1 MKNKNIVKM
10 NENKKIVLIVDD
22 DIEYLFQMKIN
33 IEKMGFQVITAEGQ
47 LEAEQILEKM
57 KPDIAIIDLMME
69 SEDSGFILSYKLKM
83 KYPDIPIIIATAV
96 TAETGITFENDLSQ
110 NNSWIKADLFIDK
123 GIRMEQ
129 LQREI
134 NKLLNIS

>member
-1 MKNKNIVKM
+1 
-10 NENKKIVLIVDD
+10 
-22 DIEYLFQMKIN
+22 
-33 IEKMGFQVITAEGQ
+33 
-47 LEAEQILEKM
+47 
-57 KPDIAIIDLMME
+57 
-69 SEDSGFILSYKLKM
+69 LSYKLKM